1 MFLGLAPQEREERL
15 ILNRV
20 MGVGGHMNAFFI
32 GSPPKRDFSMSRQTR
47 YRINEAGEVEELPGF
62 SVNITAAMQN
72 RANYGNTIKSANESA
87 RAFDAKVKDYE
98 FTKVSDA
105 INAASKKTKQ
115 SVADLEKQYKDQL
128 SQNMTYNTLAEQIA
142 GITGGVRSPANIGA
156 FNQAVAALGGDRN
169 YAASDLGTRLN
180 FQVSDQQIVDDYN
193 NTRLNRLNIIAEDGA
208 AQIAG
213 IQSRLQAAN
222 QLLAGLPANDPRRTS
237 AQVSIDQ
244 LNSDLAS
251 VQGAVTKANDQIKN
265 YKPVTP
271 DTTDG
276 LREITSFREF
286 VKLPEERASDQLR
299 QIDPEAYET
308 AKGLG
313 QQYRNLVTQE
323 LPATTTPQTEQL
335 RQTIEQEA
343 LNQLRL
349 GSTLGA
355 EERRGYEQAVRAA
368 QTSRGNIFGLGPAVQ
383 EAAQLGAAG
392 EQRKLARY
400 GAAQQFLASGE
411 TTGAAAARDLA
422 LREGLT
428 QQRLGA
434 ASGFLAGGPSLAN
447 LAQQRLGQQ
456 NLAAQQYIQA
466 NQALPGQFQ
475 TQGMPQQFYQTA
487 NPNAGF
493 IGAQNAAGIYN
504 TMSDYTAQTYGAQVG
519 AIAQGYRS
527 PGQEF
532 AAFAGGASDIMKGF
546 GGLASAGILCWVARE
561 VYGEENPRWLMF
573 REWML
578 TKASDNL
585 RNYYIKYGEKIAKS
599 IRNKPKIKNIIRN
612 WMDRKIKELYGS

>member
-1 MFLGLAPQEREERL
+1 MSRGVKTLGIKERAAQKQASLTRYKLNDDGTITTIIAPEY
-15 ILNRV
+15 N
-20 MGVGGHMNAFFI
+20 GGSRNNTLGYYA
-32 GSPPKRDFSMSRQTR
+32 SPPAIDAYQEAVKGENVYTSLDAAQNAQAKQTKQQLTDISKSYEKKLSEMSDAMSR
-47 YRINEAGEVEELPGF
+47 
-62 SVNITAAMQN
+62 
-72 RANYGNTIKSANESA
+72 ES
-87 RAFDAKVKDYE
+87 
-98 FTKVSDA
+98 S
-105 INAASKKTKQ
+105 
-115 SVADLEKQYKDQL
+115 
-128 SQNMTYNTLAEQIA
+128 YNTLAQQIA
-142 GITGGVRSPANIGA
+142 GLTGGLRTAGNIGA
-156 FNQAVAALGGDRN
+156 FNQAVAALGGERN

-222 QLLAGLPANDPRRTS
+222 QLLAGLPAGDPRRTS

-244 LNSDLAS
+244 LTSDLAS

-271 DTTDG
+271 DSTEG

-299 QIDPEAYET
+299 QIDPQAYET

-504 TMSDYTAQTYGAQVG
+504 TMSDYQASTYGAQVG

-532 AAFAGGASDIMKGF
+532 ASIAGGLSGFTGLF
-546 GGLASAGILCWVARE
+546 GGPGSNAF
-561 VYGEENPRWLMF
+561 F
-573 REWML
+573 R
-578 TKASDNL
+578 
-585 RNYYIKYGEKIAKS
+585 G
-599 IRNKPKIKNIIRN
+599 
-612 WMDRKIKELYGS
+612 

>member
-1 MFLGLAPQEREERL
+1 MLPLAQPEKTVSEL
-15 ILNRV
+15 
-20 MGVGGHMNAFFI
+20 
-32 GSPPKRDFSMSRQTR
+32 
-47 YRINEAGEVEELPGF
+47 EA
-62 SVNITAAMQN
+62 
-72 RANYGNTIKSANESA
+72 K
-87 RAFDAKVKDYE
+87 
-98 FTKVSDA
+98 
-105 INAASKKTKQ
+105 
-115 SVADLEKQYKDQL
+115 YKDEL
-128 SQNMTYNTLAEQIA
+128 SRERQFNAMAEQIA
-142 GITGGVRSPANIGA
+142 GLAGGVRTPANIGA
-156 FNQAVAALGGDRN
+156 FNQAVENLGGERN

-180 FQVSDQQIVDDYN
+180 FQVSDQQILDDYN
-193 NTRLNRLNIIAEDGA
+193 ATRLNRLNIIAQDGA

-222 QLLAGLPANDPRRTS
+222 QLLASLPAGDPRRTS

-244 LNSDLAS
+244 LASDLAS

-265 YKPVTP
+265 FKPITP
-271 DTTDG
+271 DSTEG

-286 VKLPEERASDQLR
+286 VKLPEERASEQLR
-299 QIDPEAYET
+299 QIDPDAYET
-308 AKGLG
+308 ARGLG
-313 QQYRNLVTQE
+313 QQFRNLITQE

-368 QTSRGNIFGLGPAVQ
+368 QTARGNIFGLGPAVQ
-383 EAAQLGAAG
+383 EAAQIGRAG
-392 EQRKLARY
+392 EERKLARF
-400 GAAQQFLASGE
+400 GAAQQFLGSGE

-447 LAQQRLGQQ
+447 LAQQRLAQQ

-466 NQALPGQFQ
+466 NQPLPGQFQ
-475 TQGMPQQFYQTA
+475 TQGLPSQFYQTTDPRIPVQLA
-487 NPNAGF
+487 S
-493 IGAQNAAGIYN
+493 NAANVYN
-504 TMSDYTAQTYGAQVG
+504 TMSDYQAQTYGAQVG
-519 AIAQGYRS
+519 ALSRMETGSQAFGNIAS
-527 PGQEF
+527 
-532 AAFAGGASDIMKGF
+532 
-546 GGLASAGILCWVARE
+546 GLGNLFSFKLPFCWVARE
-561 VYGEENPRWLMF
+561 VYGVDNPKWLQF

-585 RNYYIKYGEKIAKS
+585 RNYYVMNGEKIAKS
-599 IRNKPKIKNIIRN
+599 IRNKPKIKAIIRK
-612 WMDRKIKELYGS
+612 WMDSKIG

>member
-1 MFLGLAPQEREERL
+1 
-15 ILNRV
+15 
-20 MGVGGHMNAFFI
+20 
-32 GSPPKRDFSMSRQTR
+32 MSRSAAARSLGPKEQAAQKQASLTR
-47 YRINEAGEVEELPGF
+47 YKVNDDGTIDTIVPPEYNGGSRDNSLGYYATPPSVKNYREAVKGDNVYTTL
-62 SVNITAAMQN
+62 SKAQN
-72 RANYGNTIKSANESA
+72 AQAKLTNKQLSDIKGS
-87 RAFDAKVKDYE
+87 YE
-98 FTKVSDA
+98 KKLAEMSDA
-105 INAASKKTKQ
+105 MSKD
-115 SVADLEKQYKDQL
+115 SA
-128 SQNMTYNTLAEQIA
+128 YNTLAQQIA
-142 GITGGVRSPANIGA
+142 GLAGGVRSAGNIGA
-156 FNQAVAALGGDRN
+156 FNQAVAALGGERN

-244 LNSDLAS
+244 LTSDLAS

-271 DTTDG
+271 DSTEG

-299 QIDPEAYET
+299 QIDPQAYET

-355 EERRGYEQAVRAA
+355 EERRGYEQAVRSA

-392 EQRKLARY
+392 ELRKLARY

-475 TQGMPQQFYQTA
+475 TGGLPQQFYQTTSPEIPVQLA
-487 NPNAGF
+487 S
-493 IGAQNAAGIYN
+493 NAANIYGS
-504 TMSDYTAQTYGAQVG
+504 MSDYQASTYGAQVG

-532 AAFAGGASDIMKGF
+532 ASIAGGLSGFTGLF
-546 GGLASAGILCWVARE
+546 GGPGSNAF
-561 VYGEENPRWLMF
+561 F
-573 REWML
+573 R
-578 TKASDNL
+578 
-585 RNYYIKYGEKIAKS
+585 G
-599 IRNKPKIKNIIRN
+599 
-612 WMDRKIKELYGS
+612 

>member
-1 MFLGLAPQEREERL
+1 MFLGLAPQEREARL

-20 MGVGGHMNAFFI
+20 MGVGGRMNAFFA
-32 GSPPKRDFSMSRQTR
+32 GSVRERDTSISRQTR
-47 YRINEAGEVEELPGF
+47 YRVNEAGEVEELPGF
-62 SVNITAAMQN
+62 SLNITAEMK
-72 RANYGNTIKSANESA
+72 RKANYGNAIKSANEQA
-87 RAFDAKVKDYE
+87 KAFDAKVKDYE

-193 NTRLNRLNIIAEDGA
+193 NTRLNRLNMIAEDGA

-222 QLLAGLPANDPRRTS
+222 QLLAGLPAGDPRRTS

-244 LNSDLAS
+244 LTSDLAS

-271 DTTDG
+271 DSPEG

-299 QIDPEAYET
+299 QIDPQAYET

-355 EERRGYEQAVRAA
+355 EERRGYEQAIRAA
-368 QTSRGNIFGLGPAVQ
+368 QTARGNIFGLGPAVQ

-487 NPNAGF
+487 NPA
-493 IGAQNAAGIYN
+493 IPVQLASNAANVYG
-504 TMSDYTAQTYGAQVG
+504 TMADYQAKTYGAQVG
-519 AIAQGYRS
+519 AIAQSYRS

-532 AAFAGGASDIMKGF
+532 AAFAGGGADILGKVAPF
-546 GGLASAGILCWVARE
+546 GLICWVARE
-561 VYGEENPRWLMF
+561 VYGAENPKWMRF
-573 REWML
+573 REWIL

-585 RNYYIKYGEKIAKS
+585 RNYYIKHGEKIAES
-599 IRNKPKIKNIIRN
+599 IRNKPKIKAIIRR
-612 WMDRKIKELYGS
+612 WMDSKILELGGA